1 MEIVTL
7 IFCFTPLW
15 FLLVKLTMWLLLR
28 GTAHEFRWFS
38 W

>member
-1 MEIVTL
+1 MEIITL

-15 FLLVKLTMWLLLR
+15 FLRVKRTMWLLLR
-28 GTAHEFRWFS
+28 GTAHGFRWFS